1 MTTARDLMITAIAA
15 EPEHPVPH
23 GELSLALAGAE
34 LLDLLADETVVLDG
48 DRIVPRL
55 RVPNADPLLEQAA
68 AALVDSPPYESV
80 EDWLWRR
87 GRDLAS
93 AYLAAFEQDGQLTR
107 QRHRMPFRS
116 GNVTLADTP
125 ERRAAE
131 ERRTAGEPVLAGL
144 AAAAGVRD
152 AGAGAG
158 AVGDAAGAVGAV
170 GAVVEPVADGV
181 VPRDPVDI
189 VLAAVGDAATEL
201 KAVRQRRDIEQ
212 AAYDNIWRGV

>member
-34 LLDLLADETVVLDG
+34 LLDLLADETAVLDG

-55 RVPNADPLLEQAA
+55 RVPNADPLLDQAA

-93 AYLAAFEQDGQLTR
+93 AYLAAFDKEGRITR
-107 QRHRMPFRS
+107 ERHRMPFRS

-125 ERRAAE
+125 ERRAAAA
-131 ERRTAGEPVLAGL
+131 RRAAGEPVLAGL

-152 AGAGAG
+152 AGA
-158 AVGDAAGAVGAV
+158 VGDRLGAAAPVDVA
-170 GAVVEPVADGV
+170 EPVENGV
-181 VPRDPVDI
+181 VPRDPVEI

>member
-55 RVPNADPLLEQAA
+55 RVPNADLLLEQAG

-93 AYLAAFEQDGQLTR
+93 AYLAAFEEDGQLTR
-107 QRHRMPFRS
+107 QRHRLPFRS

-125 ERRAAE
+125 DRRAAE
-131 ERRTAGEPVLAGL
+131 ARRAAGEPVLAGL

-152 AGAGAG
+152 AGAVGDPAG
-158 AVGDAAGAVGAV
+158 AADAVA
-170 GAVVEPVADGV
+170 EPVADGA
-181 VPRDPVDI
+181 VPRDPADI

>member
-152 AGAGAG
+152 AGAGA
-158 AVGDAAGAVGAV
+158 VGDAAGAA